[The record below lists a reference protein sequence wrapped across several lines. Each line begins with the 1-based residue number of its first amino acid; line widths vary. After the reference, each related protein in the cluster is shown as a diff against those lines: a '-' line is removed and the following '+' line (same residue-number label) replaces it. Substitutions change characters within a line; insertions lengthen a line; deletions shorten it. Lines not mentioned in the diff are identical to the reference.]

1 MKLRKEDQEFR
12 NPKVFYS
19 DPKAV
24 ELDRVLVNLFML
36 LRCGGSRPVTRNRPP
51 ANFDRVRF
59 HREKLAESTSNRGFS
74 EHGAIAQ
81 AWLES
86 DVFDVVNRGKGAES
100 EIIASLRPLHM
111 DAAKIRIAQRC
122 RDYNVADHLY
132 ACLEYGERKTID
144 ALKEYLD
151 RGRDPG
157 SGKYDGTTRLDLETL
172 TVLKLVEVEKL
183 GDLHPSGVKVS
194 PYPPV
199 CIGQARV
206 LCDDVQRLLT
216 YRDEIPRAVMI
227 DYLKAILGLH
237 TGLYTLR
244 LARQL
249 TGWIQ
254 DKEAHEACRSCPVH
268 GNLDQPFAGC
278 PYTQRLVVDMGNDY
292 RSRMARVAQESAAAE
307 YGRLTELIRSVFVI
321 NQLIR
326 YATNK
331 GLPTKDSPADVVSL
345 LGESSE
351 RFDGFFDAQLDA
363 VRNTNAGSDEQ
374 ITSEEIAILNLDL
387 PPFDRY
393 IELVTHVRHRH
404 HRHYLIQMLDKVF
417 QKNSEYGVLV
427 QGKSAGNPR
436 RWHFGTRMLEV
447 FVQLAVLKWQEDAGR
462 KQFYTEPILIDS
474 FVEWLEH
481 RYGFVLTGMID
492 SKDSPTLTDHA
503 AFRENVGHLKR
514 QLREIGFF
522 DDLSDA
528 FNAQTIRPRYTIDQR
543 TAL

>member
-12 NPKVFYS
+12 NPKIFYS

-36 LRCGGSRPVTRNRPP
+36 LRCGGSRPTSRNRPP
-51 ANFDRVRF
+51 MGFDRVRH
-59 HREKLAESTSNRGFS
+59 HRAKLAESPSNKGFD
-74 EHGAIAQ
+74 EYETIAQ

-86 DVFDVVNRGKGAES
+86 DVFDVVNRGKGVES
-100 EIIASLRPLHM
+100 EVIASLRPLHM
-111 DAAKIRIAQRC
+111 DAAKIRVASRC
-122 RDYNVADHLY
+122 RDYNVSDHLY

-172 TVLKLVEVEKL
+172 TVLKLVEVQKL
-183 GDLHPSGVKVS
+183 GELHPSGVKVS
-194 PYPPV
+194 PFRPV

-206 LCDDVQRLLT
+206 LCDDVQRLLA

-244 LARQL
+244 LSRQL

-254 DKEAHEACRSCPVH
+254 DKKAHDACNDCPVH
-268 GNLDQPFAGC
+268 GSQEEPFAGC

-292 RSRMARVAQESAAAE
+292 RSRMARMAQESATAE
-307 YGRLTELIRSVFVI
+307 SGRLTELIRSIFVI

-331 GLPTKDSPADVVSL
+331 GLSSKDSPAEVMSL
-345 LGESSE
+345 ISEPSE

-363 VRNTNAGSDEQ
+363 VRSANSGSDEQ
-374 ITSEEIAILNLDL
+374 ITPEEAAILALDL

-393 IELVTHVRHRH
+393 IELVTHVRHQH

-427 QGKSAGNPR
+427 QGKNKNNPR
-436 RWHFGTRMLEV
+436 RWHFSSRTLEV
-447 FVQLAVLKWQEDAGR
+447 FVQLSVLQWQEESGR
-462 KQFYTEPILIDS
+462 KYFYTEPLLIDS
-474 FVEWLEH
+474 FVKWLEH
-481 RYGFVLTGMID
+481 RYGFVLAGTVD
-492 SKDSPTLTDHA
+492 PKESPTLTDHA
-503 AFRENVGHLKR
+503 AFRENLGHLKR

-528 FNAQTIRPRYTIDQR
+528 FNAQTIRPRYNIDQR
-543 TAL
+543 PAL

>member
-12 NPKVFYS
+12 NPKIFYS

-36 LRCGGSRPVTRNRPP
+36 LRCGGSRPTSRNRPP
-51 ANFDRVRF
+51 MGFDRVRH
-59 HREKLAESTSNRGFS
+59 HRAKLAESPSNKGFD
-74 EHGAIAQ
+74 EYETIAQ

-86 DVFDVVNRGKGAES
+86 DVFDVVNRGKGVES
-100 EIIASLRPLHM
+100 EVIASLRPLHM
-111 DAAKIRIAQRC
+111 DAAKIRVASRC
-122 RDYNVADHLY
+122 RDYNVSDHLY

-172 TVLKLVEVEKL
+172 TVLKLVEVQKL
-183 GDLHPSGVKVS
+183 GELHPSGVKVS
-194 PYPPV
+194 PFRPV

-206 LCDDVQRLLT
+206 LCDDVQRLLA

-244 LARQL
+244 LSRQL

-254 DKEAHEACRSCPVH
+254 DNKAHDACNDCPVH
-268 GNLDQPFAGC
+268 GSQEEPFAGC

-292 RSRMARVAQESAAAE
+292 RSRMARMAQESATAE
-307 YGRLTELIRSVFVI
+307 SGRLTELIRSIFVI

-331 GLPTKDSPADVVSL
+331 GLSSKDSPAEVMSL
-345 LGESSE
+345 ISEPSE

-363 VRNTNAGSDEQ
+363 VRSANSGSDEQ
-374 ITSEEIAILNLDL
+374 ITPEEAAILALDL

-393 IELVTHVRHRH
+393 IELVTHVRHQH

-427 QGKSAGNPR
+427 QGKNKNNPR
-436 RWHFGTRMLEV
+436 RWHFSSRTLEV
-447 FVQLAVLKWQEDAGR
+447 FVQLSVLQWQEESGR
-462 KQFYTEPILIDS
+462 KYFYTEPLLIDS
-474 FVEWLEH
+474 FVKWLEH
-481 RYGFVLTGMID
+481 RYGFVLAGTVD
-492 SKDSPTLTDHA
+492 PKESPTLTDHA
-503 AFRENVGHLKR
+503 AFRENLGHLKR

-528 FNAQTIRPRYTIDQR
+528 FNAQTIRPRYNIDQR
-543 TAL
+543 PAL